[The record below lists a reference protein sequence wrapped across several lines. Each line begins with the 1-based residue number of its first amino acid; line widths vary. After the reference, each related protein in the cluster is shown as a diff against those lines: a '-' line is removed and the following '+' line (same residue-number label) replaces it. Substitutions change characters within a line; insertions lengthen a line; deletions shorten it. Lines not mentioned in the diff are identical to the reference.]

1 MDVLLE
7 EFAII
12 LKNSIRLYSVI
23 GGIISKMIDLL
34 KQDAVKCISTSLQ
47 DDISMEI
54 FCNRIMFG
62 VTGEYGYLR
71 NIIKTTVEGRKFIEK
86 LAETKGQPKVIFG
99 AGQWGQWIYKYF
111 PEENWVA
118 FADNN
123 PNENYNGE
131 LRVVSAKELLSDFD
145 DAYVFISSRFHWKE
159 IFHQLLKEGIDERK
173 IFPLGE
179 LIDRCASK
187 IYFDEAFLH
196 HNNQEVFVDAGA
208 FDGKTI
214 LDFNQWCNGKYSKIY
229 AFEPQIE
236 ALEKCQCNCAGLQN
250 ISYLHKGLWDS
261 EQTVHFV
268 CEGTE
273 SRIVENRNDSSFS
286 VNVTSLDINVLG
298 GGTIPTFIKM
308 DIEGAELKAL
318 EGAAEC
324 ISKYSPQLAISVY
337 HRPQDI
343 IEIPM
348 FIKTINSRYR
358 FWLRHYSLS
367 WFDTVLY
374 AVP

>member
-62 VTGEYGYLR
+62 ITGEFGYLR
-71 NIIKTTVEGRKFIEK
+71 NIIKTTDEGRIFIEK

-111 PEENWVA
+111 PNENWVA

-131 LRVVSAKELLSDFD
+131 LKVVSVQEMLSDFD
-145 DAYVFISSRFHWKE
+145 DVYVFIASRYHWKE
-159 IFHQLLKEGIDERK
+159 IFHQLLKEGIDECK
-173 IFPLGE
+173 LFPLGE

-187 IYFDEAFLH
+187 IYFDEAFLQ

-298 GGTIPTFIKM
+298 GDNT
-308 DIEGAELKAL
+308 
-318 EGAAEC
+318 
-324 ISKYSPQLAISVY
+324 
-337 HRPQDI
+337 
-343 IEIPM
+343 
-348 FIKTINSRYR
+348 N
-358 FWLRHYSLS
+358 
-367 WFDTVLY
+367 LY
-374 AVP
+374 QNGY

>member
-62 VTGEYGYLR
+62 ITGEFGYLR
-71 NIIKTTVEGRKFIEK
+71 NIIKTTDEGRIFIEK

-111 PEENWVA
+111 PNENWVA

-123 PNENYNGE
+123 LNGNYNGE
-131 LRVVSAKELLSDFD
+131 LKVVSVQEMLSDFD

-187 IYFDEAFLH
+187 IYFDEAFLQ

>member
-62 VTGEYGYLR
+62 ITGEFGYLR
-71 NIIKTTVEGRKFIEK
+71 NIIKTTDEGRIFIEK

-111 PEENWVA
+111 PNENWVA

-131 LRVVSAKELLSDFD
+131 LKVVSVQEMLSDFD
-145 DAYVFISSRFHWKE
+145 DAYVFIASRYHWKE
-159 IFHQLLKEGIDERK
+159 IFHQLLKEKIDECK
-173 IFPLGE
+173 LFPLGE

-187 IYFDEAFLH
+187 IYFDEAFLQ

-324 ISKYSPQLAISVY
+324 ISKYSPQLVISVY
-337 HRPQDI
+337 HRPEDI

-348 FIKTINSRYR
+348 LIKSLNPKYR

>member
-1 MDVLLE
+1 MIKDINYE
-7 EFAII
+7 II
-12 LKNSIRLYSVI
+12 KS
-23 GGIISKMIDLL
+23 
-34 KQDAVKCISTSLQ
+34 ISTSLQ

-54 FCNRIMFG
+54 FCNRLMFG
-62 VTGEYGYLR
+62 MTEEYGYLR
-71 NIIKTTVEGRKFIEK
+71 NIIKTTCEGRKFTEK
-86 LAETKGQPKVIFG
+86 LAGIKGKPKVIFG

-111 PEENWVA
+111 PDENWVA

-123 PNENYNGE
+123 SKKSYIGE
-131 LRVVSAKELLSDFD
+131 LKVVSVQELLSDYN
-145 DAYVFISSRFHWKE
+145 DAYVFISSRYHWKE
-159 IFHQLLKEGIDERK
+159 IYSQLIKQGIDEYK
-173 IFPLGE
+173 VVPLGK
-179 LIDRCASK
+179 LIDRCACK
-187 IYFDEAFLH
+187 IYFDEAFLQ
-196 HNNQEVFVDAGA
+196 HNEQEVFVDAGA

-214 LDFNQWCNGKYSKIY
+214 LDFNKWCNGKYAKVY
-229 AFEPQIE
+229 AFEPQAE
-236 ALEKCQCNCAGLQN
+236 ALEKCKNNCAGMEK
-250 ISYLHKGLWDS
+250 IVYIPKGLWNS

-273 SRIVENRNDSSFS
+273 SHIAENRDDSSFS
-286 VNVTSLDINVLG
+286 VDVASLDINVLQ

-337 HRPQDI
+337 HRPEDI

-348 FIKTINSRYR
+348 LIKSLNPKYR

>member
-62 VTGEYGYLR
+62 ITGEFGYLR
-71 NIIKTTVEGRKFIEK
+71 NIIKTTDEGRIFIEK

-99 AGQWGQWIYKYF
+99 AGQWGQWINKYF
-111 PEENWVA
+111 PNENWVA

-131 LRVVSAKELLSDFD
+131 LKVVSVQEMLSDFD
-145 DAYVFISSRFHWKE
+145 DVYVFIASRYHWKE
-159 IFHQLLKEGIDERK
+159 IFHQLLKEGIDECK
-173 IFPLGE
+173 LFPLGE

-187 IYFDEAFLH
+187 IYFDEAFLQ

-236 ALEKCQCNCAGLQN
+236 AIEKCKTNCAGMEN
-250 ISYLHKGLWDS
+250 VIYLPKGLWDKD
-261 EQTVHFV
+261 QTVHFV
-268 CEGTE
+268 CDGTE
-273 SRIVENRNDSSFS
+273 SRIVDCEDDSSFS
-286 VNVTSLDINVLG
+286 VDVTALDVNVLQ

-308 DIEGAELKAL
+308 DIEGTELKAL

-337 HRPQDI
+337 HRPEDI

-348 FIKTINSRYR
+348 FIKSLNPRYR

>member
-1 MDVLLE
+1 MLLE

-12 LKNSIRLYSVI
+12 LKHSIRIYS
-23 GGIISKMIDLL
+23 GDRGHEPKMIDIL
-34 KQDAVKCISTSLQ
+34 KHDAIKSISTSLQ

-54 FCNRIMFG
+54 FSNRIMFEI
-62 VTGEYGYLR
+62 TGENGYLR
-71 NIIKTTVEGRKFIEK
+71 NIISTTNEGRKFIEK
-86 LAETKGQPKVIFG
+86 LTETKGKPKVIFG

-145 DAYVFISSRFHWKE
+145 DAYVFISSRYHWKE
-159 IFHQLLKEGIDERK
+159 IYNQLLKEGIDECK
-173 IFPLGE
+173 LFPLGE

-187 IYFDEAFLH
+187 IYFDEAFLQ

-214 LDFNQWCNGKYSKIY
+214 LDFNKWCNGKYSGIY
-229 AFEPQIE
+229 AFEPQNE
-236 ALEKCQCNCAGLQN
+236 ALEKCKINCVGMKN
-250 ISYLHKGLWDS
+250 IIYIPKGLWDK
-261 EQTVHFV
+261 EQAVHFV
-268 CEGTE
+268 CDGTE
-273 SRIVENRNDSSFS
+273 SRIVDSKDNSSFS
-286 VNVTSLDINVLG
+286 VDVTNLDTKVLG
-298 GGTIPTFIKM
+298 VGAVPTFIKM
-308 DIEGAELKAL
+308 DIEGAEFKAL
-318 EGAAEC
+318 EGGVEC

-337 HRPQDI
+337 HRPEDI

-348 FIKTINSRYR
+348 FIKSLNSSYR

>member
-62 VTGEYGYLR
+62 ITGEFGYLR
-71 NIIKTTVEGRKFIEK
+71 NIIKTTDEGRIFIEK

-111 PEENWVA
+111 PNENWVA

-131 LRVVSAKELLSDFD
+131 LKVVSVQEMLSDFD
-145 DAYVFISSRFHWKE
+145 DVYVFIASRYHWKE
-159 IFHQLLKEGIDERK
+159 IFHQLLKEGIDECK
-173 IFPLGE
+173 LFPLGE

-187 IYFDEAFLH
+187 IYFDEAFLQ

-298 GGTIPTFIKM
+298 GGIIPTFIKM

-337 HRPQDI
+337 HKPEDI

-348 FIKTINSRYR
+348 FIKSLNPKYR